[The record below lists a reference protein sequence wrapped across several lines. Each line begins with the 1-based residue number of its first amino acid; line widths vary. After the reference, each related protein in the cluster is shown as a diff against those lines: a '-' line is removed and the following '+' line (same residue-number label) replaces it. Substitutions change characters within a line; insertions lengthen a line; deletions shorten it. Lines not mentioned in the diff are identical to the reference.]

1 MTVAER
7 KGKAEGLAEGLAEG
21 KAEGKAE
28 GLAEGL
34 AEGEA
39 KGKRETAIAMLA
51 DGLSVEKISSYTGLS
66 VEEVD
71 ALSQCN

>member
-28 GLAEGL
+28 GLA
-34 AEGEA
+34 A
-39 KGKRETAIAMLA
+39 GKMETAIALLA
-51 DGLSVEKISSYTGLS
+51 KGLDSKLIADCTGLS
-66 VEEVD
+66 VEEVN
-71 ALSQCN
+71 ALGQKCN